1 MLGGGTPITAASSH
15 HTWEHMCV
23 FLFYKS
29 FQPPPAFPPA
39 SALLTKK
46 TALWPCD
53 LGVSVELREVK
64 EQGCVV
70 GGTVW
75 PAVRREARMLH
86 LWVQ

>member
-1 MLGGGTPITAASSH
+1 MLGGDTNYCSIQPPHMGTH
-15 HTWEHMCV
+15 VC
-23 FLFYKS
+23 FFFYKS
-29 FQPPPAFPPA
+29 FQPPPAFPLA

-75 PAVRREARMLH
+75 PAVRREA
-86 LWVQ
+86 